1 MMFDRMRVYDA
12 GHFHDVELP
21 DWYHEAR
28 RLSETRRLARHMAFD
43 RALGCEHTLLTG
55 EGAQSG
61 WIEVRFWPSPTH
73 GIFVL
78 VETPLGLVE
87 QVVILN
93 PTDWLPF
100 LTQHLT
106 QLITV
111 AAQSAML
118 DQQLRLTNAFTSWA
132 RHGEGSHV
140 DRESGL
146 SRIDLDNDRDS
157 LMAAQFHQAMARADK
172 GPGA

>member
-1 MMFDRMRVYDA
+1 MNFDRMRVYDT

-21 DWYHEAR
+21 DWYREAG
-28 RLSETRRLARHMAFD
+28 RLSETKRLARHMAFD

-61 WIEVRFWPSPTH
+61 WIEARFWPSPTH
-73 GIFVL
+73 GILVL

-93 PTDWLPF
+93 STDWLPF

-106 QLITV
+106 PLIAV
-111 AAQSAML
+111 AAQSAVL
-118 DQQLRLTNAFTSWA
+118 DQQFRMTNAFISWA
-132 RHGEGSHV
+132 RHGEGSHT
-140 DRESGL
+140 DRETGL
-146 SRIDLDNDRDS
+146 SRIDLDNDRDRR
-157 LMAAQFHQAMARADK
+157 MAAQFRQAMARSDK
-172 GPGA
+172 EGGA